1 MNPEELQKLFEF
13 LDVKKFIDPIDS
25 KIQKKFDLAFKGLKE
40 KVKINNNR
48 VSVDKDSFAKVIG
61 QAYEKG
67 AKYLKIHLIKENKDL
82 NVDIGFSFSDIEIPK
97 DLTVDHDFDFF
108 WTLKDD
114 ILVGS
119 EKKPFEQYKT
129 NFKETFS
136 ELVRQST
143 DQKCTEFIQ
152 YDIENVIRYII
163 RNFLSNTFESK
174 KIILNFF
181 VFKEYSANTKLN
193 NRIGISVHNTLTFTE
208 TETET
213 ETEAE
218 TAKKKEAES
227 IGYDF
232 GTVYP

>member
-1 MNPEELQKLFEF
+1 MTPKELQKLFNF
-13 LDVKKFIDPIDS
+13 LNVIPFRERINDDA
-25 KIQKKFDLAFKGLKE
+25 QKKYNLAFKDLQK
-40 KVKINNNR
+40 KVKIQNNR
-48 VSVDKDSFAKVIG
+48 FLIDHNSFAEVVFE
-61 QAYEKG
+61 AYKKG
-67 AKYLKIHLIKENKDL
+67 AKYLKIHLIKESKDL
-82 NVDIGFSFSDIEIPK
+82 NVNIGFSFSNSKIPK

-114 ILVGS
+114 KLVES
-119 EKKPFEQYKT
+119 LKKPFTEYKT

-143 DQKCTEFIQ
+143 NKKCTEFIQ
-152 YDIENVIRYII
+152 YDIKDVIKYMI

-174 KIILNFF
+174 KFILNFF
-181 VFKEYSANTKLN
+181 VFKEYGDDPTLN
-193 NRIGISVHNTLTFTE
+193 DRIGISVHNTLTFTE
-208 TETET
+208 T
-213 ETEAE
+213 E

>member
-1 MNPEELQKLFEF
+1 MNPEELKKLFEF
-13 LDVKKFIDPIDS
+13 LDVKEFIDPIDP
-25 KIQKKFDLAFKGLKE
+25 KIQKKYDLAFKALQE

-48 VSVDKDSFAKVIG
+48 VSVDKDSFADVII
-61 QAYEKG
+61 QAHEKG
-67 AKYLKIHLIKENKDL
+67 AKYLKIHLIKESKDL
-82 NVDIGFSFSDIEIPK
+82 NVNFGFSFSDITPK
-97 DLTVDHDFDFF
+97 DLTIDHDFDFF

-114 ILVGS
+114 ILVES

-181 VFKEYSANTKLN
+181 VFKDYKKDLN
-193 NRIGISVHNTLTFTE
+193 DRIGISVHNTLTFTE
-208 TETET
+208 T
-213 ETEAE
+213 E

>member
-1 MNPEELQKLFEF
+1 M
-13 LDVKKFIDPIDS
+13 
-25 KIQKKFDLAFKGLKE
+25 
-40 KVKINNNR
+40 
-48 VSVDKDSFAKVIG
+48 
-61 QAYEKG
+61 
-67 AKYLKIHLIKENKDL
+67 
-82 NVDIGFSFSDIEIPK
+82 DIGFSFSDIEIPK

-218 TAKKKEAES
+218 TETAKKKEAES